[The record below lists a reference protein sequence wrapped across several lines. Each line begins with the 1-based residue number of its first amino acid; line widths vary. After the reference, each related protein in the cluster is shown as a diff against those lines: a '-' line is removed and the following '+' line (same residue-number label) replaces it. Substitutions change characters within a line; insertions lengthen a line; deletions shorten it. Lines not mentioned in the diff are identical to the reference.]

1 MNVPAAK
8 TVLLD
13 DPAGD
18 TSVGNLSNKTEK
30 PRVKFTRS
38 LTEMF
43 NELKSEGAIVQTAVG
58 PLGSFRVTSCKD
70 KAKEEPELMMEILQ
84 NFSEEEVAAQGESLS
99 EYLGLRGEHT
109 PKQQIV
115 SEEEG
120 ALLLARALESAT
132 PLPAQEEAAATTKQA
147 EDAAV
152 SKKREEETVAKR
164 EDEAAAKKRGDQEGM
179 KKERGTRGEKDAV
192 LKEKAEEDKAA
203 EKTPAK
209 KSATEAKVVILA
221 MSKAMW
227 SLMSKDQ
234 KAQYNLR
241 FRTETGK
248 VNSSQL
254 TEGNSWGLSSLLTPR
269 QAL

>member
-13 DPAGD
+13 DPVRD
-18 TSVGNLSNKTEK
+18 TSAGNSSNKTEK
-30 PRVKFTRS
+30 PGVMYTKS

-58 PLGSFRVTSCKD
+58 PHGSFRVSSCKD
-70 KAKEEPELMMEILQ
+70 KAQEEPELMMEIQ
-84 NFSEEEVAAQGESLS
+84 QIVSEEEGAAQGESSS

-109 PKQQIV
+109 LEQQVV

-120 ALLLARALESAT
+120 AGLLARALACAT
-132 PLPAQEEAAATTKQA
+132 HLPAQEEEAAATTRA
-147 EDAAV
+147 DDAAV
-152 SKKREEETVAKR
+152 AKKREEETVAKR
-164 EDEAAAKKRGDQEGM
+164 EDEAAAKKREDQEGM
-179 KKERGTRGEKDAV
+179 KKKRGTGGEKDAV
-192 LKEKAEEDKAA
+192 AKKKAEEDKAA
-203 EKTPAK
+203 EKTAAE

-248 VNSSQL
+248 FNSSQL
-254 TEGNSWGLSSLLTPR
+254 TEENSWGLSSLLTMAKQR
-269 QAL
+269 